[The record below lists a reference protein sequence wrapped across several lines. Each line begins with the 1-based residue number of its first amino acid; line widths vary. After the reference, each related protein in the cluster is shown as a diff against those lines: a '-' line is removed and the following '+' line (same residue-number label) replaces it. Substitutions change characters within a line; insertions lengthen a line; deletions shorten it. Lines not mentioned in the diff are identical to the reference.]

1 MAAGAARVERYH
13 AASQN
18 PAYRPPG
25 TFGGQSD
32 AFCLA
37 NAIWREGFG
46 RRTTAGLDALIG
58 GLYRLCCGST
68 DDHNQ
73 RNIANLSLQ
82 QGDAL

>member
-1 MAAGAARVERYH
+1 MRRGSSDTTRITE
-13 AASQN
+13 
-18 PAYRPPG
+18 PG
-25 TFGGQSD
+25 LQAPRQLSGQSD